1 MTIPAISLMI
11 SLLISLVRNERD
23 ILSSRLKPDAFLEL
37 IICAIDGSNSNSDRG
52 LNLSPG
58 LSASNR
64 GRSSDVGTNHHGGG
78 IELGVGDRMSDTA
91 EFGMNLHRH

>member
-1 MTIPAISLMI
+1 MI

-23 ILSSRLKPDAFLEL
+23 ILSSRLKPDALLEL
-37 IICAIDGSNSNSDRG
+37 IVRAIDGSNSHRDRG

-58 LSASNR
+58 STSNR
-64 GRSSDVGTNHHGGG
+64 GRVGDVGTNHHGGG
-78 IELGVGDRMSDTA
+78 IELGVGDRMSDAA